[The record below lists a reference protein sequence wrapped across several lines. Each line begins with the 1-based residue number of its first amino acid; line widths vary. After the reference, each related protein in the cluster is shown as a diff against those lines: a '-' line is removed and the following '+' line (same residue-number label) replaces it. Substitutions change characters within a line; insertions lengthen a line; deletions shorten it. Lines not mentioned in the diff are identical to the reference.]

1 MHLMSSNGNHLT
13 GTNGISSIGSRNND
27 FPTDGLGAL
36 VLHSM
41 DLVSITHT
49 TIIAQQVQSLVLTVL
64 IRALAESE
72 MSPLAGQTTTEID
85 RYHIEIANNSLLF
98 FTTVSRDVFY
108 FFYFTKELG
117 LGGALTMS
125 VHDYHD

>member
-1 MHLMSSNGNHLT
+1 MALAVLVVEIM
-13 GTNGISSIGSRNND
+13 ISRL
-27 FPTDGLGAL
+27 DGLGAL